1 MSALSISAMLPV
13 DALAQ
18 SRAEKT
24 EGQLETVEDVAGL
37 TDLSFDELRGK
48 DLSGVNDAMMR
59 PAPSAVRQPRTRAY
73 PGKVLG
79 TAFMDTPHP
88 ATQRRGGG
96 DRPSNPMA
104 YEDIATISDLSF
116 DEIRSIRP
124 SDIKD
129 GLIENRPRRSDRT
142 PRTRADREAA
152 TIRGLTEGR
161 GITGGATIGD
171 SLNSAAVAAT
181 TAQQQT
187 REAEVAQAR
196 SYSFGDKF
204 GAAFEDTTITSAILR
219 QLDRE
224 VEPFDLNFVRDY
236 ANNRQELE
244 KGYAWEEVR
253 RLRRANSQAD
263 FDRIAGE
270 IAEGRERKAV
280 YMSGGSGKWYSIF
293 VHALDPVVWLALAA
307 LLSASIFAGR
317 CRRRLKV
324 PSGN

>member
-1 MSALSISAMLPV
+1 MRPIAGAAVAAVMSALSIGAMLPV

-59 PAPSAVRQPRTRAY
+59 PAPSAVRQPRTRA
-73 PGKVLG
+73 
-79 TAFMDTPHP
+79 
-88 ATQRRGGG
+88 Q
-96 DRPSNPMA
+96 
-104 YEDIATISDLSF
+104 
-116 DEIRSIRP
+116 
-124 SDIKD
+124 
-129 GLIENRPRRSDRT
+129 
-142 PRTRADREAA
+142 REAA
-152 TIRGLTEGR
+152 TIAGLTGGR
-161 GITGGATIGD
+161 GVQGHTVINDDLNTAAAEAT
-171 SLNSAAVAAT
+171 AARERQFVAA
-181 TAQQQT
+181 QD
-187 REAEVAQAR
+187 VAR

-204 GAAFEDTTITSAILR
+204 AAAFEDTTITAAIFR
-219 QLDRE
+219 QFDRG
-224 VEPFDLNFVRDY
+224 VEDYDLNFARDY
-236 ANNRQELE
+236 AANRGALE
-244 KGYAWEEVR
+244 KGYAWDEVR

-324 PSGN
+324 PS

>member
-1 MSALSISAMLPV
+1 MRPIAGATVAAFMSALSISAMLPV

-59 PAPSAVRQPRTRAY
+59 PAPSAVRQPRTRA
-73 PGKVLG
+73 
-79 TAFMDTPHP
+79 
-88 ATQRRGGG
+88 Q
-96 DRPSNPMA
+96 
-104 YEDIATISDLSF
+104 
-116 DEIRSIRP
+116 
-124 SDIKD
+124 
-129 GLIENRPRRSDRT
+129 
-142 PRTRADREAA
+142 REAG
-152 TIRGLTEGR
+152 TIAGLTGGR
-161 GITGGATIGD
+161 GVRSHTVIADT
-171 SLNSAAVAAT
+171 LNRDAAAQTFAGEREFNAAVDKAN
-181 TAQQQT
+181 
-187 REAEVAQAR
+187 

-204 GAAFEDTTITSAILR
+204 AAAFEDTTITAAIFR
-219 QLDRE
+219 QFDRE
-224 VEPFDLNFVRDY
+224 VEDYDLNWARDY
-236 ANNRQELE
+236 ARDRTSREQ
-244 KGYAWEEVR
+244 GYAWDEVR